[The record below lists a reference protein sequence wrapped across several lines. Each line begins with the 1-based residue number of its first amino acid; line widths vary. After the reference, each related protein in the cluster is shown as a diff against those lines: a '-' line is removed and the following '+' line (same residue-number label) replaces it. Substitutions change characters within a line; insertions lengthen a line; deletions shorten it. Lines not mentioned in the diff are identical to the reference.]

1 LLLQALQVD
10 IAIVLK
16 HRKPDV
22 MPTLKLLH
30 WRHLLTLAALVLV
43 PMVSHADG
51 FAVDKVYHPYVQP
64 LERELEFRSILLS
77 DDDDEL
83 NRTQLHRLGLG
94 RSFTDRIFAEF
105 YLIWGKES
113 GGSLSLEAYEVELKW
128 QLTEQ
133 GEYFADWGLLFELE
147 NERDDDIWEYST
159 AVLVEKEFGQW
170 AGTVNL
176 AAIYEWGD
184 DIENEWESQISSQLR
199 YRYSRAF
206 EPAVEYYAGDSSKGF
221 GPVALGA
228 VRFSGARKLRWELGV
243 IFGLD
248 SESPDQTYRAMLEYE
263 F

>member
-1 LLLQALQVD
+1 M
-10 IAIVLK
+10 
-16 HRKPDV
+16 PD
-22 MPTLKLLH
+22 LKLMH
-30 WRHLLTLAALVLV
+30 WRYALTAVALALM

-64 LERELEFRSILLS
+64 LERELELRSLILN
-77 DDDDEL
+77 DDDDTIDG
-83 NRTQLHRLGLG
+83 TQVHRLGLG
-94 RSFTDRIFAEF
+94 TSLNDRFFVEV
-105 YLIWGKES
+105 YLIGEKES
-113 GGSLSLEAYEVELKW
+113 GGSLSLEAYELELKW

-184 DIENEWESQISSQLR
+184 DIENEWESQIATQLR
-199 YRYSRAF
+199 YRYSRYF
-206 EPAVEYYAGDSSKGF
+206 EPAIEYYAGDSSKGL
-221 GPVALGA
+221 GPVALGD
-228 VRFSGARKLRWELGV
+228 VRFAGARKLRWELGV